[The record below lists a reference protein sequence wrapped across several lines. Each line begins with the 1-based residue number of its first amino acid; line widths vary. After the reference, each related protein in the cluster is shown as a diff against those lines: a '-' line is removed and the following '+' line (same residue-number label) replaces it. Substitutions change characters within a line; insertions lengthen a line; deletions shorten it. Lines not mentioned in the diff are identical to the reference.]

1 MVSWE
6 QSTDDSLDPST
17 LTEIEMKIEQGKRNT
32 VSRLFHAKN
41 DKEAIAT
48 WKSDLSRVLH
58 IFNVRSA
65 GFVWLLL
72 TVHFQT
78 ELAINTH
85 VAVSNTQTIVSE
97 LQHDFTNALAIV
109 SDIHTIVKGQEGTD
123 GQNLSVSTTGTP
135 FTAE

>member
-1 MVSWE
+1 
-6 QSTDDSLDPST
+6 
-17 LTEIEMKIEQGKRNT
+17 MKIEQGKRNA

-41 DKEAIAT
+41 DKDAIAT

-65 GFVWLLL
+65 GFMWPLL
-72 TVHFQT
+72 TVRSQT

-85 VAVSNTQTIVSE
+85 IAVSNTQTLVSE

-109 SDIHTIVKGQEGTD
+109 SDIHTIVKGQEGAD
-123 GQNLSVSTTGTP
+123 GQSLSVSTTCTLFAAG
-135 FTAE
+135 